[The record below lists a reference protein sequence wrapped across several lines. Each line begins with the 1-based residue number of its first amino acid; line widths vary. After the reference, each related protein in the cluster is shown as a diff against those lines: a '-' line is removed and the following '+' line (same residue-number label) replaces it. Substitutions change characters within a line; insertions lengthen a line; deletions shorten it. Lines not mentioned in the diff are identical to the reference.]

1 MRIVSKVLSMSER
14 RNMKRI
20 LMLGMFSL
28 FLVFDALSES
38 MSDEEILATLATV
51 QRGGCDLDLFSS
63 MYKKAIA
70 ACNGDKERLSRLF
83 VRLAVEKPRCKKWA
97 ITSLSTHGT
106 ASALPFL
113 YSQTNDVRV
122 CESVAY
128 AVVNIEGVTS
138 NSIAIVNKAFKDPPS
153 NSNKKYAI
161 CASIRKKALLS
172 PRNSVGRN
180 LAIENLKRYAKEIPS
195 LAAWADE
202 FVVSLDPQYE
212 NSDERMKILEEI
224 SEKNPHEFHR
234 QHATNAV
241 KRIKA
246 FREKKESK

>member
-1 MRIVSKVLSMSER
+1 MRIVSSILNTNER

-20 LMLGMFSL
+20 LMMVAIFFCAVSN
-28 FLVFDALSES
+28 ALSEPL
-38 MSDEEILATLATV
+38 SDEEILSTLATV

-83 VRLAVEKPRCKKWA
+83 VRLAVEKARCKKWA
-97 ITSLSTHGT
+97 ITRLSKYGT
-106 ASALPFL
+106 ESALPFL
-113 YSQTNDVRV
+113 YSQTNDIRV

-138 NSIAIVNKAFKDPPS
+138 NSIAIINKAFKHPPS

-224 SEKNPHEFHR
+224 AEKNPHDFHR

-246 FREKKESK
+246 FREKKVSK